1 VTSLFVRI
9 CPAALLPLFTS
20 ADMAADD
27 SSPQANLA
35 AALARISLIDNT
47 GATRSLAGKKVVMF
61 DFSAHWCGPCKFF
74 TPTL

>member
-1 VTSLFVRI
+1 MIRRPKRI
-9 CPAALLPLFTS
+9 LRLRWLEF
-20 ADMAADD
+20 
-27 SSPQANLA
+27 L
-35 AALARISLIDNT
+35 LIDNT